1 MLPFYQRSE
10 LEYDNRIK
18 ARLNKALR
26 TKYTNEALI
35 RFESDDAEADE
46 LYMQLQKI
54 LYLMYA
60 LLQESHSYL
69 FSVGIGALDANH
81 VTTAPLPAPRQRQR
95 QPTITEALGQS
106 DVTAVPTPT
115 PPRPARGRP
124 PTVTSQ
130 HLETALEENR
140 RATVR
145 AVSGVS
151 NFRGVMGQILKLGNN
166 FQNIIKKIAPRFN
179 YLSQEQVDDLA
190 DLCEK
195 VFDTWDKTIQY
206 ALPELSNAVQV
217 GTPDSEITGTRDLIR
232 SVRDEVFEKGI
243 PTILQLVGS
252 YNPIVAPASQP
263 TINTN
268 ARGDGYT
275 LDSGNYLGSYV

>member
-1 MLPFYQRSE
+1 MLPSYQRNE

-26 TKYTNEALI
+26 TKYTNEAMI
-35 RFESDDAEADE
+35 RFESDDAEAEE

-69 FSVGIGALDANH
+69 FSIGVGSLDANH
-81 VTTAPLPAPRQRQR
+81 VTTAPLPAPRQRQ
-95 QPTITEALGQS
+95 PTLPEVLGQP
-106 DVTAVPTPT
+106 DPTAVPAAQKKVG
-115 PPRPARGRP
+115 RPA
-124 PTVTSQ
+124 TVTSQ
-130 HLETALEENR
+130 HLETALAENR
-140 RATVR
+140 RATVKSI
-145 AVSGVS
+145 SGVS

-195 VFDTWDKTIQY
+195 VFNTWDKTIQY

-217 GTPDSEITGTRDLIR
+217 GTPDSEISGTRDIIR
-232 SVRDEVFEKGI
+232 AVRNEVFENGI
-243 PTILQLVGS
+243 PTILQLVSS

>member
-1 MLPFYQRSE
+1 MLPSYQRNE

-69 FSVGIGALDANH
+69 FSIGVGSLDANH
-81 VTTAPLPAPRQRQR
+81 VTTAPLPAPRQRQ
-95 QPTITEALGQS
+95 PTLPEVLGQP
-106 DVTAVPTPT
+106 DVTAVPT

-124 PTVTSQ
+124 ATVTSQ
-130 HLETALEENR
+130 HLDTALEENR

-179 YLSQEQVDDLA
+179 YLSQEQVDDLE

-195 VFDTWDKTIQY
+195 VFSTWDKTIQY

-217 GTPDSEITGTRDLIR
+217 GTPDSEISGTRDLIR
-232 SVRDEVFEKGI
+232 AVRDEVFEKGL

>member
-1 MLPFYQRSE
+1 MLPSYQRNE

-26 TKYTNEALI
+26 TKYTNEAMI

-46 LYMQLQKI
+46 LYMQLEKI

-69 FSVGIGALDANH
+69 FSIGVGSLDANH
-81 VTTAPLPAPRQRQR
+81 VTTAPLPTSR
-95 QPTITEALGQS
+95 QPTMPEALGQ
-106 DVTAVPTPT
+106 TVPSLPTTPSGT
-115 PPRPARGRP
+115 RRGRP
-124 PTVTSQ
+124 STVTSQ

-151 NFRGVMGQILKLGNN
+151 NFRGQMGQILKLGKQ

-179 YLSQEQVDDLA
+179 YLSQEQVNDIA

-195 VFDTWDKTIQY
+195 VFNTWDKTIQY
-206 ALPELSNAVQV
+206 ALPELSNAIQV
-217 GTPDSEITGTRDLIR
+217 GTPDSEITGTRDIIR
-232 SVRDEVFEKGI
+232 AVRDEVFEKGI
-243 PTILQLVGS
+243 PTILQLVSS

>member
-35 RFESDDAEADE
+35 RFESDDAEAEE
-46 LYMQLQKI
+46 LYMQLEKI

-60 LLQESHSYL
+60 LLKESHSYL
-69 FSVGIGALDANH
+69 FSIGVGSLDANH
-81 VTTAPLPAPRQRQR
+81 VTTAPLPAPRQRQ
-95 QPTITEALGQS
+95 PTLTEMLGRP
-106 DVTAVPTPT
+106 DVTAVPTPS
-115 PPRPARGRP
+115 PARRGRP
-124 PTVTSQ
+124 ATVTSQ

-145 AVSGVS
+145 AVSGVG
-151 NFRGVMGQILKLGNN
+151 NFRSQMGQILKLGKQ

-217 GTPDSEITGTRDLIR
+217 GIPDSEITGTRDLIR
-232 SVRDEVFEKGI
+232 AVRDEIFENGI
-243 PTILQLVGS
+243 PAILQLVSS

-275 LDSGNYLGSYV
+275 LDSGNYIGSYV

>member
-35 RFESDDAEADE
+35 RFESDDAEAEE
-46 LYMQLQKI
+46 LYIQLQKI

-69 FSVGIGALDANH
+69 FSIGVGSLDANH
-81 VTTAPLPAPRQRQR
+81 VTTAPLPAPRPSY
-95 QPTITEALGQS
+95 QPTIPQLMGQE
-106 DVTAVPTPT
+106 DLTAVPTP
-115 PPRPARGRP
+115 PRRGRP
-124 PTVTSQ
+124 ATVTSQ
-130 HLETALEENR
+130 HLETALAENR

-217 GTPDSEITGTRDLIR
+217 GTPDSEIDGTRELIR
-232 SVRDEVFEKGI
+232 AVRDEVFEKGI
-243 PTILQLVGS
+243 PTILQLISS

-275 LDSGNYLGSYV
+275 LDSGNYLGTYV

>member
-26 TKYTNEALI
+26 TKYTNEAMI
-35 RFESDDAEADE
+35 QFESDDAEAEE
-46 LYMQLQKI
+46 LYMQLEKI

-69 FSVGIGALDANH
+69 FSIGVGSLDANH
-81 VTTAPLPAPRQRQR
+81 VTTAPLPAQRQR
-95 QPTITEALGQS
+95 QPTIPEALGQP
-106 DVTAVPTPT
+106 DVTAIPT
-115 PPRPARGRP
+115 PPRRGRP
-124 PTVTSQ
+124 STVTSQ
-130 HLETALEENR
+130 HLETALAENR

-151 NFRGVMGQILKLGNN
+151 NFRGQMGQILKLGKQ

-217 GTPDSEITGTRDLIR
+217 GIPDSEITGTRDLIR
-232 SVRDEVFEKGI
+232 AVRDEIFEKGI
-243 PTILQLVGS
+243 PAILQLVGS

-275 LDSGNYLGSYV
+275 LDSGNYIGSYV

>member
-35 RFESDDAEADE
+35 RFESDDAEAEE
-46 LYMQLQKI
+46 LYMQLEKI

-69 FSVGIGALDANH
+69 FSIGVGSLDANH
-81 VTTAPLPAPRQRQR
+81 VTTAPLPAPRQRQ
-95 QPTITEALGQS
+95 PTLTEMLGVP

-115 PPRPARGRP
+115 PTRRGRP
-124 PTVTSQ
+124 STVTSQ

-145 AVSGVS
+145 AVSGVG
-151 NFRGVMGQILKLGNN
+151 NFRSQMGQILKLGKQ

-217 GTPDSEITGTRDLIR
+217 GIPDSEITGTRDLIR
-232 SVRDEVFEKGI
+232 AVRDEIFENGI
-243 PTILQLVGS
+243 PAILQLVGS

>member
-35 RFESDDAEADE
+35 RFESDDAEAEE
-46 LYMQLQKI
+46 LYMQLEKI

-69 FSVGIGALDANH
+69 FSIGVGSLDANH
-81 VTTAPLPAPRQRQR
+81 VTTAPLPAPRQRQ
-95 QPTITEALGQS
+95 PTLTEMLGRP
-106 DVTAVPTPT
+106 DVTAVPTPS
-115 PPRPARGRP
+115 PARRGRP
-124 PTVTSQ
+124 ATVTSQ

-145 AVSGVS
+145 AVSGVG
-151 NFRGVMGQILKLGNN
+151 NFRSQMGQILKLGKQ

-217 GTPDSEITGTRDLIR
+217 GIPDSEITGTRDLIR
-232 SVRDEVFEKGI
+232 AVRDEIFENGI
-243 PTILQLVGS
+243 PAILQLVSS

>member
-1 MLPFYQRSE
+1 MLPFYQRNE

-35 RFESDDAEADE
+35 RFESDDAEAEE

-69 FSVGIGALDANH
+69 FSIGVGSLDANH
-81 VTTAPLPAPRQRQR
+81 VTTAPLPSRQQRQ
-95 QPTITEALGQS
+95 QTLTEMLGVE
-106 DVTAVPTPT
+106 DTTAVPTPA
-115 PPRPARGRP
+115 RPARGRP

-130 HLETALEENR
+130 HLETALAENR

-145 AVSGVS
+145 AFSGVS

-190 DLCEK
+190 DLCDK
-195 VFDTWDKTIQY
+195 VFNTWDKTIQY
-206 ALPELSNAVQV
+206 ALPELSNAIQV
-217 GTPDSEITGTRDLIR
+217 GASDSEIDGTRDLIR
-232 SVRDEVFEKGI
+232 AVRDEVFEKGI
-243 PTILQLVGS
+243 PNILQLVGS

-275 LDSGNYLGSYV
+275 LDSGHYIGSYI